1 VESFL
6 RNECRSDS
14 VYFGYARILQTLKVV
29 NVKYRLLSVIE
40 CLRLLLMKDYL
51 FILLNIFM
59 LLPCFQGTGLTG
71 MKLVE
76 EPHTVSLP
84 LEYLVQYV

>member
-1 VESFL
+1 
-6 RNECRSDS
+6 
-14 VYFGYARILQTLKVV
+14 
-29 NVKYRLLSVIE
+29 
-40 CLRLLLMKDYL
+40 MKDYL

-84 LEYLVQYV
+84 LEYLVQYVLNVYFGYHKMQIYLWDIVPGR